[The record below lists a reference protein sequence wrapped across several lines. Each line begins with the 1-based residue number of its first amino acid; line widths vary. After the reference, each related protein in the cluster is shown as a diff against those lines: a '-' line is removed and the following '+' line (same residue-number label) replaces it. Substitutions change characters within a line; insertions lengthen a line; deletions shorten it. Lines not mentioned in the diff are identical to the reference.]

1 MKTAVTR
8 MENLLLSIN
17 PTTSLEYQKHYSFS
31 SLILIFF
38 TFSGIGWLWEVLLH
52 LFMDGMFINRGVLS
66 GPWLPIYGTGGVL
79 ILLVLKKWY
88 DRPLHLFG
96 MTMFLCGIIEYFS
109 GLTLE
114 TLFGVRWWNYSDM
127 LFEIQGRVCLTGLLI
142 FGTGGLAIVYIIA
155 PKLDAVFTRIP
166 PRFLYFLCV
175 ILLLVFSGDVITS
188 FLNPNTGFGITST
201 L

>member
-1 MKTAVTR
+1 MKTAVNR
-8 MENLLLSIN
+8 MEILLLSIR

-38 TFSGIGWLWEVLLH
+38 IFSGVGWLWEVLLH

-79 ILLVLKKWY
+79 ILLALKKWY
-88 DRPLHLFG
+88 DRPLCLFG
-96 MTMFLCGIIEYFS
+96 MIMFLCGIIEYFS
-109 GLTLE
+109 SLTLE

-142 FGTGGLAIVYIIA
+142 FGIGGLAIVYIIA
-155 PKLDAVFTRIP
+155 PKLDMVFTHIPRRI
-166 PRFLYFLCV
+166 LYFLCV
-175 ILLLVFSGDVITS
+175 ILLLAFAGDVVTS
-188 FLNPNTGFGITST
+188 FLNPNTGFGITSAI
-201 L
+201 